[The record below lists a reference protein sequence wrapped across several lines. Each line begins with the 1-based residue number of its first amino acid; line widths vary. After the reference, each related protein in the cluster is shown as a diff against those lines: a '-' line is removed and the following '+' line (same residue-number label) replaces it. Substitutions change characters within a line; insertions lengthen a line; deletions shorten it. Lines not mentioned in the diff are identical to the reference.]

1 MLCASCGTKVQLRKG
16 VLVCKTCDSEF
27 DFFDVEGELI
37 PEPVYVPIRLSSQY
51 AIIDTR
57 KQVVYVLS
65 DTNEKA
71 ELIANLLNKH
81 LAQTVLEKRIHS

>member
-1 MLCASCGTKVQLRKG
+1 MLCASCGTKVQLRKSI
-16 VLVCKTCDSEF
+16 LICKTCDSEF
-27 DFFDVEGELI
+27 DFFDIGGELI
-37 PEPVYVPIRLSSQY
+37 PEPVFVPIRLFSQY

-65 DTNEKA
+65 DTHEKA

-81 LAQTVLEKRIHS
+81 LAQTILDKQLHS